1 MQSLKISALALAI
14 LAVSSASV
22 NAAEPAEQGG
32 RYVGISTG
40 FSEFRTHD
48 FSLPTTD
55 DEEFGASGKVYAGY
69 RFNRTYGVE
78 AGFAHLGTLSETVQ
92 LGGARVEQKA
102 RAHGFYAAATGR
114 MPLGESFALTGKL
127 GVSFGKVRGTDLLPA
142 SSSLMGSQRSLLV
155 NLGAEYRLT
164 PNLAF
169 TVDYD
174 RFGKLSDRVSAEL
187 ISTGVRYDF

>member
-1 MQSLKISALALAI
+1 
-14 LAVSSASV
+14 
-22 NAAEPAEQGG
+22 
-32 RYVGISTG
+32 
-40 FSEFRTHD
+40 
-48 FSLPTTD
+48 
-55 DEEFGASGKVYAGY
+55 
-69 RFNRTYGVE
+69 
-78 AGFAHLGTLSETVQ
+78 
-92 LGGARVEQKA
+92 
-102 RAHGFYAAATGR
+102 